1 MFWISRIHILFFISV
16 CFFCIVL
23 SCADEEH
30 AQVNDSSSSFLLT
43 PDLVLSDL
51 KVPDRGTIGDQI
63 TGSVVIT
70 NKGPVS
76 ASHIFM
82 DVMLVEEED
91 NNNTIWLGTKGTD
104 MMEAGTRGMIPFSFS
119 VPAGIHE
126 GNYSVLLNVVAYE
139 SELFPSDN
147 TICSQKPISLKKKTS
162 WPGEQPDLYLVIQS
176 LSTTN
181 TSAGSPLGIS
191 YTIGNT
197 NEDSAGAFQILF
209 VLVPDPEHMSC
220 GYHLR
225 TERILHVTEKMG
237 EQVISTDLIP
247 NTIPPGIYYLVGF
260 VDYTGMIPE
269 TNESNNVALYPEPI
283 YISSATELFSD
294 WFADQI
300 TGYLYMKTNKYREY
314 LGLLPLTFD
323 SDLRILA
330 LQHTDDMIERSYFSH
345 YTPEGIDPTQRA
357 QLLGI
362 DVTKVLSDGSTRTG
376 IAENIIRITAGH
388 TVGKAYTGFVD
399 PTTPEAVADIM
410 MIEWINSPEHNKN
423 LINPTI
429 EKIGIGTRYDGEYF
443 YATQDFF

>member
-1 MFWISRIHILFFISV
+1 MWIS
-16 CFFCIVL
+16 
-23 SCADEEH
+23 
-30 AQVNDSSSSFLLT
+30 
-43 PDLVLSDL
+43 
-51 KVPDRGTIGDQI
+51 
-63 TGSVVIT
+63 
-70 NKGPVS
+70 
-76 ASHIFM
+76 
-82 DVMLVEEED
+82 
-91 NNNTIWLGTKGTD
+91 
-104 MMEAGTRGMIPFSFS
+104 
-119 VPAGIHE
+119 
-126 GNYSVLLNVVAYE
+126 
-139 SELFPSDN
+139 
-147 TICSQKPISLKKKTS
+147 
-162 WPGEQPDLYLVIQS
+162 
-176 LSTTN
+176 
-181 TSAGSPLGIS
+181 
-191 YTIGNT
+191 
-197 NEDSAGAFQILF
+197 
-209 VLVPDPEHMSC
+209 
-220 GYHLR
+220 LR

-410 MIEWINSPEHNKN
+410 MIEWINSPEHNKTL
-423 LINPTI
+423 LIQRLKKWHWDAI
-429 EKIGIGTRYDGEYF
+429 
-443 YATQDFF
+443 

>member
-91 NNNTIWLGTKGTD
+91 NNNTIWLVTKGTD

-162 WPGEQPDLYLVIQS
+162 GPGETTRSVSCDPITEYKQIHQPAPRWV
-176 LSTTN
+176 
-181 TSAGSPLGIS
+181 
-191 YTIGNT
+191 
-197 NEDSAGAFQILF
+197 LF
-209 VLVPDPEHMSC
+209 
-220 GYHLR
+220 
-225 TERILHVTEKMG
+225 I
-237 EQVISTDLIP
+237 
-247 NTIPPGIYYLVGF
+247 
-260 VDYTGMIPE
+260 
-269 TNESNNVALYPEPI
+269 
-283 YISSATELFSD
+283 
-294 WFADQI
+294 
-300 TGYLYMKTNKYREY
+300 
-314 LGLLPLTFD
+314 
-323 SDLRILA
+323 
-330 LQHTDDMIERSYFSH
+330 
-345 YTPEGIDPTQRA
+345 
-357 QLLGI
+357 LLGTLMKI
-362 DVTKVLSDGSTRTG
+362 QREPSDPICTRS
-376 IAENIIRITAGH
+376 R
-388 TVGKAYTGFVD
+388 
-399 PTTPEAVADIM
+399 
-410 MIEWINSPEHNKN
+410 S
-423 LINPTI
+423 
-429 EKIGIGTRYDGEYF
+429 
-443 YATQDFF
+443 